1 MNILQTQNCPECR
14 SSLVDDMQNGEIMH
28 LAGSGR
34 VIIQLSKE
42 LVEGQIL
49 CDDKGTRVA
58 KVMEMIGPIKRPF
71 ASATPLTN
79 NINKFIGKRVF
90 MFEQSTANKPKKFRR
105 NRR

>member
-1 MNILQTQNCPECR
+1 
-14 SSLVDDMQNGEIMH
+14 MQEVGEIMH

-49 CDDKGTRVA
+49 CDEKGTRVA
-58 KVMEMIGPIKRPF
+58 KVNEMIGPVNRPF

-79 NINKFIGKRVF
+79 NIKKYIGKNVF
-90 MFEQSTANKPKKFRR
+90 ASQESPADKPKKFRR
-105 NRR
+105 RK

>member
-1 MNILQTQNCPECR
+1 
-14 SSLVDDMQNGEIMH
+14 MH

-49 CDDKGTRVA
+49 CDEKGTRVA
-58 KVMEMIGPIKRPF
+58 KVMELIGPVKRPF

-79 NINKFIGKRVF
+79 NIKKYIGKAVF
-90 MFEQSTANKPKKFRR
+90 ATETSPAKKEKFRR
-105 NRR
+105 RKK

>member
-1 MNILQTQNCPECR
+1 
-14 SSLVDDMQNGEIMH
+14 MH

-49 CDDKGTRVA
+49 CDEKGTRVA
-58 KVMEMIGPIKRPF
+58 KVNEMIGPINRPF

-79 NINKFIGKRVF
+79 SIKKYIGKRIF
-90 MFEQSTANKPKKFRR
+90 ASEEPSINKPKKFRR
-105 NRR
+105 KK

>member
-1 MNILQTQNCPECR
+1 
-14 SSLVDDMQNGEIMH
+14 MH

-49 CDDKGTRVA
+49 CDETGTRVA
-58 KVMEMIGPIKRPF
+58 KINELIGPVNRPY

-79 NINKFIGKRVF
+79 NIKKYIGKNVF
-90 MFEQSTANKPKKFRR
+90 VSESSPVNKPKKFRR
-105 NRR
+105 KK

>member
-1 MNILQTQNCPECR
+1 
-14 SSLVDDMQNGEIMH
+14 MH

-58 KVMEMIGPIKRPF
+58 KVMELIGPVKRPF

-79 NINKFIGKRVF
+79 NIKKYVGKSVF
-90 MFEQSTANKPKKFRR
+90 ASEELPVNSPKKFRR
-105 NRR
+105 RKKWTY

>member
-1 MNILQTQNCPECR
+1 
-14 SSLVDDMQNGEIMH
+14 MQEVGEIMH

-58 KVMEMIGPIKRPF
+58 KVMELIGPIKKPF
-71 ASATPLTN
+71 ASAMPLTN

-90 MFEQSTANKPKKFRR
+90 MFEQSSANKPKKFRR